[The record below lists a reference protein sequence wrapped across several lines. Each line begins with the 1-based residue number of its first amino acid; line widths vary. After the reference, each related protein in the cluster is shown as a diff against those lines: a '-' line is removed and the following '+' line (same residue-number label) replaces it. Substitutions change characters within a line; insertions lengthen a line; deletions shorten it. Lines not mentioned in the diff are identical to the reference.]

1 MGPDTGRTASKLNAY
16 KPHQGAKAARDRSD
30 IATREDI
37 LALVETFYTEAF
49 ADELIGPIFTDVAHM
64 DLPRHM
70 PIMAD
75 FWQTVLFKAGL
86 YDRNALAVHVDIH
99 KSVALTEAHFN
110 RWLRLWT
117 STVDELFAGDKAE
130 MAKVQAH
137 LIAGSLHRHVT
148 GRPASHYSTISMRPA
163 SGEGPAAAAAPEVP
177 DAEAREAGSI

>member
-99 KSVALTEAHFN
+99 KSVALA
-110 RWLRLWT
+110 
-117 STVDELFAGDKAE
+117 
-130 MAKVQAH
+130 
-137 LIAGSLHRHVT
+137 
-148 GRPASHYSTISMRPA
+148 
-163 SGEGPAAAAAPEVP
+163 
-177 DAEAREAGSI
+177 